1 MMVKF
6 TPKEPMYLAN
16 QPNKAVWLTQYQIYC
31 VEHRLFKQSGL
42 DLDTYMSL
50 IDPNYPTY

>member
-1 MMVKF
+1 MSKF
-6 TPKEPMYLAN
+6 TPKEPMYFAN
-16 QPNKAVWLTQYQIYC
+16 QPNKAIWLTQYQIYC
-31 VEHRLFKQSGL
+31 VNRRLFKQSGL